1 MNAPTTPQTP
11 PDLIDTLNARHGQPG
26 QRWLQAGPG
35 GLPFIHIHNAH
46 AQAHISLYGG
56 QVLSF
61 QPHTQADWLFLSPQA
76 VYQHGK
82 AIRGGVPLCWPW
94 FGPDPHG
101 LGRPNHGF
109 ARTQRWTL
117 LQSDDTPT
125 GETHITLGLS
135 DTPESRAL
143 WPHTFELTLEITV
156 GSTLALALTTRNTGT
171 APFDITQ
178 ALHSYFAVA
187 DLAQATVNGL
197 EGCAYIDNATGAR
210 GALRQQAGAVRFEA
224 EVDRI
229 YTNIPPE
236 LALVDGAGQRT
247 LRIASTGSRTAVVWN
262 PGASVAARMADLP
275 AGGERHFVCVET
287 ANAANEVVTVLP
299 GGEHRLVARI
309 GRVTQP

>member
-11 PDLIDTLNARHGQPG
+11 PALIDTLNARHSQPG

-46 AQAHISLYGG
+46 ARALVSLYGG

-61 QPHTQADWLFLSPQA
+61 QPHTHTELLFLSAQA

-94 FGPDPHG
+94 FGPDPQA

-109 ARTQRWTL
+109 ARTQLWTL
-117 LQSDDTPT
+117 LESGDTPT
-125 GETHITLGLS
+125 GETRITLGLT

-143 WPHTFELTLEITV
+143 WPHNFALTLDITI
-156 GSTLALALTTRNTGT
+156 GATLALTLTTRNTGA

-178 ALHSYFAVA
+178 ALHTYLAVA
-187 DLAQATVNGL
+187 DSAQATVSGL
-197 EGCAYIDNATGAR
+197 DGCTYIDNATGTHGAR
-210 GALRQQAGAVRFEA
+210 RQQAGSVRFEA

-229 YTNIPPE
+229 YTGAPAH
-236 LALVDGAGQRT
+236 LALMDSART
-247 LRIASTGSRTAVVWN
+247 LHLASTGSQTAVVWN
-262 PGASVAARMADLP
+262 PGPTVAARMADLP
-275 AGGERHFVCVET
+275 SGGERHFVCVET
-287 ANAANEVVTVLP
+287 ANAADEVITVPP
-299 GGEHRLVARI
+299 GNEHRLSVTI
-309 GRVTQP
+309 GPG